1 MGALAA
7 TIELDRVRR
16 YDPNGWPASPGGL
29 SDVLFLQQ
37 MYDAGAAS
45 YFDVLAMQGY
55 GLWSGPTDRRMQPRV
70 LNFSRPLYIR
80 DVMVRNGDAHKA
92 IWLSELSWNA
102 LPPESNLPPV
112 YGRVTPEQQ
121 GRYTALAYAR
131 MQREWPWLGVGF
143 YWFFKQADDREREI
157 NPQYYFRMVEPDF
170 SLLPVYHALKAQ
182 AHQPPV
188 MYRGWHQAAHWAVAY
203 QGQWAAV
210 TQPEATFNDAMR
222 SEQAGDS
229 LSFTFEGTS
238 LSLAAAAKGGRI
250 QVQIDQADPRDIDLK
265 GDLPL
270 TIPLADKLPP
280 GQHLVKIEVITG
292 PVAIDGFVVTDCPT
306 LAFNQAGS
314 AIMVLA
320 TLAGLWVIWKS
331 RSEKAAAK

>member
-1 MGALAA
+1 
-7 TIELDRVRR
+7 
-16 YDPNGWPASPGGL
+16 
-29 SDVLFLQQ
+29 
-37 MYDAGAAS
+37 
-45 YFDVLAMQGY
+45 
-55 GLWSGPTDRRMQPRV
+55 
-70 LNFSRPLYIR
+70 
-80 DVMVRNGDAHKA
+80 MVRNGDAHKA

-102 LPPESNLPPV
+102 LPPESDLPPV

-143 YWFFKQADDREREI
+143 YWFFKQADDRERDI

-182 AHQPPV
+182 ANQPPV
-188 MYRGWHQAAHWAVAY
+188 MYRGWHEAAHWAVVY
-203 QGQWAAV
+203 QGRWQAAR
-210 TQPEATFNDAMR
+210 QPEATFNDAIR

-238 LSLAAAAKGGRI
+238 LSLATAGIGGGHLQF
-250 QVQIDQADPRDIDLK
+250 QVDQAEPGKIDLSNSAS
-265 GDLPL
+265 P
-270 TIPLADKLPP
+270 IVPLADKLPQ
-280 GQHLVKIEVITG
+280 GRHSVKIEVITG
-292 PVAIDGFVVTDCPT
+292 PVTIDGFIVKDRPT

-320 TLAGLWVIWKS
+320 TLAGLWVIWQR
-331 RSEKAAAK
+331 RSEKSATT